1 MHYIIDGHQD
11 IAYNALTFGR
21 DYLRPAAE
29 TRRLEMGTP
38 TPDRTGHTLLGWPD
52 YQRGQVAAIFSTLF
66 LSPRRFQ
73 AAEWETQ
80 AFADTAQARRLMEN
94 QIDYYHRLCGDNPEQ
109 FRLITNQ
116 KDLREVLEPWEKTPA
131 YLPTRE
137 EQQFPEGGQNGEP
150 QSDTEPKES
159 VTHPVGLV
167 LLMEGAEGI
176 RGVEEME
183 EWWDMGVRM
192 VGPVWAGT
200 RFCGG
205 SYQPGGFTREG
216 YALMEV
222 MGSLGMALDI
232 SHMTE
237 ASALEALD
245 RYPGPVMA
253 SHANARALIRGAENE
268 RHLTDRTMRRL
279 FERGG
284 VMGVVPFNRFLRAGW
299 SNSDDREMVKLNMV
313 AAQID
318 YICQMAGSAKH
329 AALGTDFDG
338 GFGWPAVPLEIDTI
352 ADLQKL
358 EPILAEYGYDPES
371 IGDIMGLNWRRH
383 LERILPT
390 S

>member
-1 MHYIIDGHQD
+1 MSYIIDGHQD

-21 DYLRPAAE
+21 NYLRSAAE

-38 TPDRTGHTLLGWPD
+38 TPERTGHTLLGWPE
-52 YQRGQVAAIFSTLF
+52 YQRGQVAVIFSTLF
-66 LSPRRFQ
+66 LSPRRYQ
-73 AAEWETQ
+73 GGDWETQ
-80 AFADTAQARRLMEN
+80 FYADSSQARRLWET
-94 QIDYYHRLCGDNPEQ
+94 QLDYYHRLCDEHPDA
-109 FRLITNQ
+109 FRMILNQ
-116 KDLREVLEPWEKTPA
+116 KDLRAVLEPWDQTPA
-131 YLPTRE
+131 FLPPRGAKESQVSTSQE
-137 EQQFPEGGQNGEP
+137 EQEP
-150 QSDTEPKES
+150 PES

-176 RGVEEME
+176 RSVEEME
-183 EWWDMGVRM
+183 EWWQMGVRM

-205 SYQPGGFTREG
+205 MYEPGGFTREG

-222 MGSLGMALDI
+222 MGSLGMTLDI

-237 ASALEALD
+237 ESALEALD
-245 RYPGPVMA
+245 RYEGPVMA
-253 SHANARALIRGAENE
+253 SHANARALIKGAENE
-268 RHLTDRTMRRL
+268 RNLTDRTMRRL

-284 VMGVVPFNRFLRAGW
+284 VMGVVPFNRFLRSDW
-299 SNSDDREMVKLNMV
+299 SNGDDRELVKLKMV

-318 YICQMAGSAKH
+318 YICQMAGDAHH

-358 EPILAEYGYDPES
+358 APILTEYGYAQNS
-371 IGDIMGLNWRRH
+371 IDDIMGLNWRRH
-383 LERILPT
+383 LERTLPA